1 MKLNPIYQK
10 ELKLRTRKKHMIL
23 VTLGY
28 NLLLAFFGLFA
39 FYITFTFGESSMG
52 SGQYGSILNVYA
64 VIVAI
69 QFGFL
74 LFIIPAVTATAVAE
88 EREKQTLEIL
98 LITKI
103 ESLKVITGKLASS
116 ISFLVFLGI
125 SSLPILSLVFSI
137 GGIRF
142 WDLLEVIV
150 LILVTAIYIGSIG
163 LFFST
168 LYKRSSVATICSYM
182 VMIALVAGT
191 IGAVWGAFKI
201 QEIMAQ
207 QLYTIG
213 DIYPGKPDVGNWLLL
228 LLVNPA
234 VTCISMIER
243 HTGTGIGLQGMFSRF
258 GILDGWIMEYWFL
271 ISILIQLGIGT
282 LCLIGA
288 GKLLN
293 PLKKKGAKARNRR
306 VI

>member
-1 MKLNPIYQK
+1 MKLNPIYQN
-10 ELKLRTRKKHMIL
+10 ELKLRARKKHMIL
-23 VTLGY
+23 ITLGY

-52 SGQYGSILNVYA
+52 SRQYRSILNVYA
-64 VIVAI
+64 IIAAI

-74 LFIIPAVTATAVAE
+74 LFVIPAVTATAIAG

-98 LITKI
+98 LTTKI
-103 ESLKVITGKLASS
+103 ASLKVITGKLASS

-125 SSLPILSLVFSI
+125 SSLPVLSLVFSI

-163 LFFST
+163 LFFSA
-168 LYKRSSVATICSYM
+168 LYKRSSVATICTY
-182 VMIALVAGT
+182 VAMIALVAGT
-191 IGAVWGAFKI
+191 VGVVWGVSKI
-201 QEIMAQ
+201 QEIMGL
-207 QLYTIG
+207 QLHTIG
-213 DIYPGKPDVGNWLLL
+213 GAYAGKPDVGNWLLL
-228 LLVNPA
+228 LLLNPA

-243 HTGTGIGLQGMFSRF
+243 HTGTGIGLQGAFSRF
-258 GILDGWIMEYWFL
+258 GILDGWIMEYWFFA
-271 ISILIQLGIGT
+271 SILIQLGIGI

-288 GKLLN
+288 GKVLN
-293 PLKKKGAKARNRR
+293 PIKKKGAKARNRR